1 MRRWEKILIV
11 FMLVVIAGFIALG
24 VWQRDNIRAG
34 MMALTKSSEQIAE
47 EMDINKKK
55 LEDELKKKYAG
66 IISDFTAEEEKK
78 IIKGEISVEEA
89 VEELNK
95 KYEESKAESQQN
107 PEDKATG
114 GGNSTNSSTQADA
127 IISDKVVQ
135 LYSLKAYYLGQ
146 LGQLEASVKSEYSK
160 LPKEKRN
167 LVGKKDLVDKYMGVA
182 LGYLESCDQ
191 RVAELLTELETEL
204 KAIGADVSI
213 IKTIKNA
220 YEEEKTL
227 KKAYYIK
234 LLEE

>member
-11 FMLVVIAGFIALG
+11 FMIVVVAGIIAFG
-24 VWQRDNIRAG
+24 VWQRENLRAG
-34 MMALTKSSEQIAE
+34 MMVLIKSTNQIAQ
-47 EMDINKKK
+47 EMDDNKKK
-55 LEDELKKKYAG
+55 LEEELKKRYQG

-89 VEELNK
+89 VDELNK
-95 KYEESKAESQQN
+95 KYEDTLIDVSQDSDSSASAGDTSN
-107 PEDKATG
+107 R
-114 GGNSTNSSTQADA
+114 NSQADRF
-127 IISDKVVQ
+127 ISEKIVQ

-146 LGQLEASVKSEYSK
+146 LGQLEATVKNEYLS

-167 LVGKKDLVDKYMGVA
+167 LVGKKSLVDKYMNVA
-182 LGYLESCDQ
+182 LGHMESCDKK
-191 RVAELLTELETEL
+191 VAELLKELENEL
-204 KAIGADVSI
+204 VAIGADTSI